1 MARTKEY
8 KKPTYNFSV
17 RINNGEPI
25 NFKDLSPERRAAIQ
39 KRLSD
44 NFADALGYV
53 PVDMDCK

>member
-25 NFKDLSPERRAAIQ
+25 KFDDLKPERKVIIQ
-39 KRLSD
+39 KKLSD
-44 NFADALGYV
+44 TIADPLGYV
-53 PVDMDCK
+53 PADRD